1 MLVLMSC
8 FLSLPDHA
16 PLAPYRLG
24 SSVIVV
30 RYGRL
35 GSFVIVVRYG
45 RLGSPVIVVRYSRT
59 LRAVEEVVAMS
70 RRNSNEIALALVA

>member
-1 MLVLMSC
+1 MTREGRRRAVGLRLVVMSC
-8 FLSLPDHA
+8 FLGLPDHA
-16 PLAPYRLG
+16 YLASY
-24 SSVIVV
+24 
-30 RYGRL
+30 
-35 GSFVIVVRYG
+35 